1 MQPKTQRKR
10 TPKTPRTPAQ
20 DVLDKAVETLVK
32 EGIFTGESGFHEL
45 IHEVSKSFLQA
56 ALRGELTEHLNEEK
70 EAVAELEESVQRIG
84 GSGLFPRADC
94 AEALE
99 RVRRIRNVLAEYCA
113 AEIPS
118 R

>member
-56 ALRGELTEHLNEEK
+56 ALRGELTAHLNEPEFCSF
-70 EAVAELEESVQRIG
+70 LYQESFSVIG
-84 GSGLFPRADC
+84 VFLGRPL
-94 AEALE
+94 
-99 RVRRIRNVLAEYCA
+99 
-113 AEIPS
+113 
-118 R
+118 

>member
-56 ALRGELTEHLNEEK
+56 ALRGELTAHLIEPEFCSF
-70 EAVAELEESVQRIG
+70 L
-84 GSGLFPRADC
+84 
-94 AEALE
+94 
-99 RVRRIRNVLAEYCA
+99 Y
-113 AEIPS
+113 
-118 R
+118 